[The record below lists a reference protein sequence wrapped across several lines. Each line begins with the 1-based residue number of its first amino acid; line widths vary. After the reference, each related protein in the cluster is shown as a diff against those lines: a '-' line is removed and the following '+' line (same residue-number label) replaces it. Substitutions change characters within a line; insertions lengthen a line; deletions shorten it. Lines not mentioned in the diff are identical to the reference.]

1 MFSAV
6 VPVLVC
12 LMQMKLVTTEGH
24 RGTNRHVFY
33 AVQMDRGIRAA
44 RALAEQHTLEF
55 IQQVGSLED
64 VYSLKDSRGRPDRA
78 AFENTLSTAVG
89 VHWVQRQHS
98 HYRDKRVPV
107 RGLDLRTPHS
117 SQRRA
122 TDRQPE
128 EKKKSD
134 QSLTFNDPLWP
145 MQWELFAQGQYS
157 SGLDLNVMPVWS
169 NNITGAG
176 VVVSIIDDAELWSSV
191 ERVSDLCWCSSSST
205 TTVIFVSVTPQ

>member
-1 MFSAV
+1 
-6 VPVLVC
+6 
-12 LMQMKLVTTEGH
+12 
-24 RGTNRHVFY
+24 
-33 AVQMDRGIRAA
+33 
-44 RALAEQHTLEF
+44 
-55 IQQVGSLED
+55 
-64 VYSLKDSRGRPDRA
+64 
-78 AFENTLSTAVG
+78 

-98 HYRDKRVPV
+98 HYRDKRVPE

-117 SQRRA
+117 SQRKA

-176 VVVSIIDDAELWSSV
+176 VVVSIIDD
-191 ERVSDLCWCSSSST
+191 
-205 TTVIFVSVTPQ
+205 